1 MKSRRRPLFTAAAV
15 LLAAG
20 ALRMPLEQ
28 AMTEDFREQGL
39 LSRPLELG
47 LKEKLGQ
54 NSSAIALAGLRTLVA
69 TFTHLKVTEYFSQQK
84 WPDLEKAMNT
94 TVQLAPRGTYY
105 WDIGAWHIGTNAST
119 HYRSEAGLPELRARA
134 EARRWVIKGREF
146 YQRGIRNNPDD
157 WRLHAALGN
166 LCSDVFRYP
175 DDALAAE
182 AYAGAIATGKA
193 PPGVRRA
200 LMIAEVRVG
209 KNPEKSL
216 AEVRELLKVPAN
228 RVPTLLCIRYV
239 LEQKVHPSDDPV
251 GRAVEIFGSQEK
263 ALRNLGSYFLN
274 IYDRLP
280 MEGVETAVR
289 LLEYHRG
296 IRPEDPRSH
305 ISQRDA
311 LPARPT
317 RYR

>member
-20 ALRMPLEQ
+20 VLRMPLEQ
-28 AMTEDFREQGL
+28 AMTVEFREQGL
-39 LSRPLELG
+39 LSQPLELE

-69 TFTHLKVTEYFSQQK
+69 TFTQLKVTEHFSRQD
-84 WPDLEKAMNT
+84 WPDLERAMNT

-105 WDIGAWHIGTNAST
+105 WDMGAWHIGTNAST
-119 HYRSEAGLPELRARA
+119 YYRAEAGLPELRARA
-134 EARRWVIKGREF
+134 EARRWVAKGREF
-146 YQRGIRNNPDD
+146 YRRGIRNNPDD
-157 WRLHAALGN
+157 WQLRAALGN
-166 LCSDVFRYP
+166 LCSDVFRFP
-175 DDALAAE
+175 DDTLAVE
-182 AYAGAIATGKA
+182 AYTGAIATGDA
-193 PPGVRRA
+193 PPELRRA
-200 LMIAEVRVG
+200 LLRAEVRVG

-216 AEVRELLKVPAN
+216 AEVRELLEVPTN

-239 LEQKVHPSDDPV
+239 LEQKIHPSDDPV
-251 GRAVEIFGSQEK
+251 GRAVEIFGSREK

-280 MEGVETAVR
+280 MEGVETVVR
-289 LLEYHRG
+289 MLEYHKG
-296 IRPEDPRSH
+296 ICPEDPKSF
-305 ISQRDA
+305 IYERDA
-311 LPARPT
+311 LPARST